1 MKKYFLVRLCTPD
14 LPVFAERRNFRPFRG
29 YLALKL
35 GRLTPAMIVAWS
47 EIGVMFIDEF
57 GMVKAELYDLTVVCS
72 PAPLVAAAISA
83 LDFLSCLYVEKCF

>member
-1 MKKYFLVRLCTPD
+1 MAQVDGNHGTAFQISIRKRPKNYEKNILLFISGLRISLA
-14 LPVFAERRNFRPFRG
+14 FAERRNFSKLRG

-57 GMVKAELYDLTVVCS
+57 GMVKAELYDLTS
-72 PAPLVAAAISA
+72 
-83 LDFLSCLYVEKCF
+83 